1 MMTQNKLSP
10 KTKKVYEYLLHLF
23 NNGNLPVGEQIPAE
37 NEIAEKLKVSRPTV
51 AKAIK
56 ILVQEGKAYRKS
68 GVGTFLKDSSGT
80 KKRKKIIGLLFPLIG
95 RGEIF
100 HPITE
105 EIAKL
110 SETLNF
116 SLIWGGQ
123 FNGADITG
131 TQMEQMIDF
140 YVEQKVDGI
149 LLAPMELTKNC
160 FPINK
165 KIINKLDQLNI
176 PIVLVDG
183 EYNEF
188 PLRSK
193 YDLVG
198 IDNFRAGYISAEHFI
213 RQGEKRIDFL
223 RQPFMAQTVPQRIM
237 GYQQALLHSGIK
249 PCENWIHTIHNF
261 SAEDIFPIINA
272 GAKNIICANDNI
284 AMQFVKG
291 LAQLD
296 IRIPKDVRISGF
308 DNIEAARYFPIALTT
323 IAQPCEEL
331 AKTIINVMLSRIK
344 NPDLPAR
351 TVMLNF
357 ELKIRESSI
366 INKNVCFRK
375 TVLK

>member
-1 MMTQNKLSP
+1 MTENKLSP
-10 KTKKVYEYLLHLF
+10 KTKKVYEYLLQLF
-23 NNGNLPVGEQIPAE
+23 NNSNLPIGEQIPAE
-37 NEIAEKLKVSRPTV
+37 VEIAQRLKVSRPTV
-51 AKAIK
+51 SKAIN
-56 ILVQEGKAYRKS
+56 IFVQEGKAYRKS
-68 GVGTFLKDSSGT
+68 GVGTFLKNSVSNRKA
-80 KKRKKIIGLLFPLIG
+80 KKMIGLVFPLIG

-110 SETLNF
+110 SENLNF
-116 SLIWGGQ
+116 SLVWGGQ
-123 FNGADITG
+123 FNGSDITG
-131 TQMEQMIDF
+131 TQLEQMIDF
-140 YVEQKVDGI
+140 YIDQKVDGI

-160 FPINK
+160 FTINR
-165 KIINKLDQLNI
+165 KIINKLERYNI

-183 EYNEF
+183 EYQEF

-198 IDNFRAGYISAEHFI
+198 IDNFRAGYVSAMHFI
-213 RQGEKRIDFL
+213 KQGEKRIDFL
-223 RQPFMAQTVPQRIM
+223 RQPFMAQTIPHRIM
-237 GYQQALLHSGIK
+237 GYQQALLHNGIN
-249 PCENWIHTIHNF
+249 PREEWVHNIQDF
-261 SAEDIFPIINA
+261 SIEELLPIINA
-272 GAKNIICANDNI
+272 GAKNIICANDKI

-291 LAQLD
+291 LAKLN
-296 IRIPKDVRISGF
+296 IRIPGDVRVSGF
-308 DNIEAARYFPIALTT
+308 DNIEAARYFPSALTT

-366 INKNVCFRK
+366 VPSNNIASG
-375 TVLK
+375 

>member
-1 MMTQNKLSP
+1 MTESKLSP
-10 KTKKVYEYLLHLF
+10 KTKKVYEYLLQLF
-23 NNGNLPVGEQIPAE
+23 NNSNLHAGEQIPAE
-37 NEIAEKLKVSRPTV
+37 IEIAEKLKVSRPTV
-51 AKAIK
+51 SKAIR
-56 ILVQEGKAYRKS
+56 IFVQEGKAYRKS
-68 GVGTFLKDSSGT
+68 GVGTFLKNSSNN
-80 KKRKKIIGLLFPLIG
+80 KKNKKIIGLVFPLIG

-110 SETLNF
+110 AETLNF
-116 SLIWGGQ
+116 SLVWGGQ

-140 YVEQKVDGI
+140 YIEQKVDGI

-160 FPINK
+160 FTINR
-165 KIINKLDQLNI
+165 KIINKLERYNI

-183 EYNEF
+183 EYQEF

-198 IDNFRAGYISAEHFI
+198 IDNFRAGYVSAMHFLA
-213 RQGEKRIDFL
+213 QGEKRVDFL
-223 RQPFMAQTVPQRIM
+223 RQPFMAQTIPYRIM
-237 GYQQALLHSGIK
+237 GYQQALLSNGIT
-249 PCENWIHTIHNF
+249 PCEKWVHNIQCF
-261 SAEDIFPIINA
+261 STEELLPIINA
-272 GAKNIICANDNI
+272 GAKNIICANDKI
-284 AMQFVKG
+284 AMQLVKN
-291 LAQLD
+291 LAKLN
-296 IRIPKDVRISGF
+296 IRIPEDVRISGF
-308 DNIEAARYFPIALTT
+308 DNIEASRYFPIGLTT

-344 NPDLPAR
+344 NPDLPPR

-366 INKNVCFRK
+366 ISTDK